1 MSLWVFIVICDWYQ
15 LDILGRMCN
24 LDSSS
29 VHCFMSTE
37 ELKRF
42 VNQSICGLVSWFLTS
57 DLRISMAMRYLPASL
72 LDKMAAVLDVEQQI
86 GVGVVQ
92 NADGLVDEQ
101 VREHVLHAEGH
112 VQDVRHLW
120 VKKTEKRKES
130 LVFIIPQ
137 W

>member
-1 MSLWVFIVICDWYQ
+1 
-15 LDILGRMCN
+15 
-24 LDSSS
+24 
-29 VHCFMSTE
+29 
-37 ELKRF
+37 
-42 VNQSICGLVSWFLTS
+42 
-57 DLRISMAMRYLPASL
+57 MAMRYLPASL